1 MDLHQLYI
9 FTNVVEHKSFSKA
22 AQALYLS
29 QSTVS
34 SHIQSLEKHLGKPL
48 FDRIGRDTTLTPYG
62 ERLYYWAV
70 KLLKLKDE
78 ALMDI
83 KQSASSLAGMIRIA
97 VSSVPGQYIV
107 PKMIKDF
114 HDSYSQVTFSIKQ
127 GPSRTVAEKVLS
139 GAVDL
144 GVLGEKYDNDK
155 LHYIPLLK
163 EKLVLIAPENFQ
175 IGTPVTVESL
185 KEYPFIM
192 RNADSGTKAMLEK
205 FLRKY
210 NMKESSLNIVAWSDS
225 GETLFE
231 LVKQGVGVS
240 IVSEIAARGLANQSQ
255 IQIHHIKDFDDVRYF
270 YLVYNKQKT
279 LALPA
284 KLFLKK
290 FSPEEEELEE

>member
-290 FSPEEEELEE
+290 FSPEEELEE

>member
-48 FDRIGRDTTLTPYG
+48 FNRIGRDTTLTPYG

-240 IVSEIAARGLANQSQ
+240 IVSEIAARGLANQPQ
-255 IQIHHIKDFDDVRYF
+255 IQIHHIKDFEDERYF

-284 KLFLKK
+284 KLFLKM
-290 FSPEEEELEE
+290 FSPEEELEE

>member
-144 GVLGEKYDNDK
+144 GVLGKKYDNDK

-210 NMKESSLNIVAWSDS
+210 NMKESSLNIIAWSDS

-290 FSPEEEELEE
+290 FSPEEELEE

>member
-210 NMKESSLNIVAWSDS
+210 NMKESSLNIIAWSDS

-290 FSPEEEELEE
+290 FSPEEELEE